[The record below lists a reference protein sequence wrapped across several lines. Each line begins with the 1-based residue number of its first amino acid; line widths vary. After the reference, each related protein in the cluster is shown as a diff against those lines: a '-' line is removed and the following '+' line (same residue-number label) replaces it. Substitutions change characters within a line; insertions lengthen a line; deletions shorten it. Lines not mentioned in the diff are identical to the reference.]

1 MITEPE
7 IERYIEQ
14 LQPPRD
20 PVLAAMEEYA
30 RDNGIPIV
38 GPVVGRILAQLVIV
52 SGARRI
58 FELGSAIGYSTLWL
72 ARAAGEGAEVHYTD
86 SDPANAERA
95 RRYFEAAGVSERIRI
110 HVGEALDALRG
121 AAGEFDFIFNDI
133 DKRQYLD
140 ALEAAAPKVKPGG
153 LFVSDN
159 ALWHGRVLRAGDPAT
174 KTVVEFTRNLFTHK
188 DFFTTLLP
196 VRDGVLVACKR

>member
-1 MITEPE
+1 MITDPE
-7 IERYIEQ
+7 IERYISE

-20 PVLAAMEEYA
+20 PVLTEMEEYA
-30 RDNGIPIV
+30 REHDVPIV
-38 GPVVGRILAQLVIV
+38 GPVVGRILAQLVMI

-72 ARAAGEGAEVHYTD
+72 ARAAGEDAEVHYTD

-95 RRYFEAAGVSERIRI
+95 RRYFEAAGVAPRIRL
-110 HVGEALDALRG
+110 HVGDALDALRG
-121 AAGEFDFIFNDI
+121 AGGQFDFIFNDI

-140 ALEAAAPKVKPGG
+140 ALETAAPRVRFGG

-159 ALWHGRVLRAGDPAT
+159 ALWHGRVLTAGDPT
-174 KTVVEFTRNLFTHK
+174 SLTVVEFNRKMFQHH

-196 VRDGVLVACKR
+196 VRDGLLVSWKR

>member
-1 MITEPE
+1 MITDPD
-7 IERYIEQ
+7 IERYIER

-20 PVLAAMEEYA
+20 PVLAEMEDYA
-30 RDNGIPIV
+30 RENGVLIV
-38 GPVVGRILAQLVIV
+38 GPVVGRILAQLVMV

-72 ARAAGEGAEVHYTD
+72 ARAAGEDAEVHYTD

-95 RRYFEAAGVSERIRI
+95 RRYFEAAGVSEHIRI
-110 HVGEALDALRG
+110 HVGEALDALRRAEG
-121 AAGEFDFIFNDI
+121 PFDFIFNDI

-159 ALWHGRVLRAGDPAT
+159 ALWHGRVLRAEGPDA
-174 KTVVEFTRNLFTHK
+174 KTVVEFTRKLFGSK

-196 VRDGVLVACKR
+196 VRDGILVSCKR